1 MDTIRYRFISSPSIL
16 LPLIPNLS
24 DYPKTPSVIVTVVV
38 TLGVI
43 VVVIPIGSVEVNGID
58 PHY

>member
-1 MDTIRYRFISSPSIL
+1 
-16 LPLIPNLS
+16 
-24 DYPKTPSVIVTVVV
+24 VIVTVVV

-43 VVVIPIGSVEVNGID
+43 VAVSLDVTVEVNGID